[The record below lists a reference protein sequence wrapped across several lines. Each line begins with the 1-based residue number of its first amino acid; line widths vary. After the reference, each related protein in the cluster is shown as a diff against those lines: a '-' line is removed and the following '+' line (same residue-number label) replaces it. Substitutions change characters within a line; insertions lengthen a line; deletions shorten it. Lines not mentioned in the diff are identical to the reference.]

1 MCGWF
6 IDGEDQSSYTTY
18 EMPQEPWQDSGRYG
32 GRALVQWLH
41 AKAPDGFKTAW
52 IQDCSRWI
60 QDSGIQRLP
69 GFLTSYVILDML
81 LNFSAPD
88 FPHP

>member
-18 EMPQEPWQDSGRYG
+18 EMLQEPWQDSGRYG

-41 AKAPDGFKTAW
+41 AKAPEST
-52 IQDCSRWI
+52 
-60 QDSGIQRLP
+60 SGIQRLP
-69 GFLTSYVILDML
+69 GFLTSYVILDKL